1 MQSWLILAQADL
13 GGWFGAG
20 ETFGTEGMVSKMEN
34 FFFRLDKEGTSNLVV
49 IFGRRRD
56 FL

>member
-34 FFFRLDKEGTSNLVV
+34 FFFRLDKEGTSKSCGN
-49 IFGRRRD
+49 IW
-56 FL
+56 